1 MAPAQ
6 RGAIHAEAARL
17 FDLEP
22 IPRCAAESYAR
33 LVLGRNDAA
42 LFQRI
47 LPWDHAAGI
56 LFLSEAGGVATHWD
70 GKPFRVGSPSPG
82 VLLAHSAQTHALM
95 SNALSPLLLDDLV
108 RPELQTA

>member
-1 MAPAQ
+1 MGLLVA
-6 RGAIHAEAARL
+6 H
-17 FDLEP
+17 
-22 IPRCAAESYAR
+22 YAR
-33 LVLGRNDAA
+33 PHTE
-42 LFQRI
+42 I
-47 LPWDHAAGI
+47 LTVPAAGI

>member
-47 LPWDHAAGI
+47 LPWDHAAGG
-56 LFLSEAGGVATHWD
+56 LSGFPCAAG
-70 GKPFRVGSPSPG
+70 R
-82 VLLAHSAQTHALM
+82 LII
-95 SNALSPLLLDDLV
+95 
-108 RPELQTA
+108 RPPWL